1 MQIEVLTVAAA
12 AADAPPPCA
21 PPPFFFLSINRG
33 ALLMP
38 KLSPEILRPRSR
50 LHTHTDIYT
59 YTPTASELVAKA
71 QMPVLSDVVN
81 PHRSDSFQQE
91 PVHKKQVAY

>member
-59 YTPTASELVAKA
+59 YTPTGSEEVEKA